1 MASIIDKQYSLQLFY
16 NTFVCYIQGALWNI
30 YNTSKRRAHI
40 SPLLEKS
47 RLFV

>member
-30 YNTSKRRAHI
+30 YNTSTA
-40 SPLLEKS
+40 LLEKS
-47 RLFV
+47 RLFRL